1 MNTGQ
6 MPSVSSDLNVGADRK
21 KQINVNGPD
30 VMTQSSSR
38 GRGPYMDLESG
49 EVNPM
54 MDCEE
59 PSGNKDY

>member
-6 MPSVSSDLNVGADRK
+6 MPSVSKDLNVGAENK
-21 KQINVNGPD
+21 KMIAVNGPD

-38 GRGPYMDLESG
+38 GRGPYMDLEPG

-54 MDCEE
+54 Q
-59 PSGNKDY
+59 PSNRDTYQ

>member
-6 MPSVSSDLNVGADRK
+6 MPSVSKDLEVNAENK

-38 GRGPYMDLESG
+38 GRGPFMDLEPG
-49 EVNPM
+49 QVNPI
-54 MDCEE
+54 E
-59 PSGNKDY
+59 PANRDTYQ